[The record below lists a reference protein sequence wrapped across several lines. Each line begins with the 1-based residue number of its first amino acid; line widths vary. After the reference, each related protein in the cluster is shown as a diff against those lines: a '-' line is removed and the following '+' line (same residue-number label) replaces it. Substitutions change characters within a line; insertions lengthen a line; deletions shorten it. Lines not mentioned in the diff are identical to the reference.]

1 MYRQSDDLRFV
12 KNRAAL
18 QRAFIDLTLEKRS
31 TRITVK
37 ELAERAGVN
46 RMTFYSHYDEVTDV
60 LAEFL
65 DGLAAEI
72 VSPWEAGEGEGE
84 PARIDGRAGVSES
97 VGEGVHDAEGEPL
110 GIGEILQ
117 RAADAM
123 QHEMDFY
130 RLVAQDA
137 RFEHYRAQ
145 FREAFSAI
153 FAKQL
158 EGAGPKS
165 AQQTLTADMLA
176 SAITYAYLD
185 WLAGRYGGM
194 PLDELIPLCED
205 FASRLVSLEKH
216 D

>member
-31 TRITVK
+31 THITVK

-72 VSPWEAGEGEGE
+72 VAPWEAGEGEGE
-84 PARIDGRAGVSES
+84 P
-97 VGEGVHDAEGEPL
+97 L
-110 GIGEILQ
+110 GIGDILQ